1 MNPVPGDWLYRF
13 LLRWLSERTVRDV
26 VEPTVADL
34 QHEFH
39 GAGQSR
45 RQQWIAVWRGY
56 GALGRALFF
65 QSFET
70 AAPVRTALTI
80 GFFGLAGGAL
90 FAWARVTVKDPRIF
104 NSAFLLPMCAAPLA
118 LRLGGG
124 ASSYRRLFAGLIA
137 VGVLMWSV
145 SGGPFRSTVPGPWLV
160 RAVGALLNVTAIATL
175 SALGAAAVWTPVSGS
190 VPLARRLI
198 LGLLASGLTTTSLFY
213 LSHWL
218 ERTPGVMAVM
228 LPFYVVMFAMPIA
241 VTSLPMLLIAHVW
254 IRTHVGLAL
263 VGAVISPLAMLVMLY
278 VDTGG
283 AKEVIK
289 CLRDAP
295 AMCAVMTV
303 PFTMGS
309 GVLAWILPARRA
321 ARAAK

>member
-1 MNPVPGDWLYRF
+1 VVR
-13 LLRWLSERTVRDV
+13 ER
-26 VEPTVADL
+26 
-34 QHEFH
+34 
-39 GAGQSR
+39 
-45 RQQWIAVWRGY
+45 
-56 GALGRALFF
+56 
-65 QSFET
+65 
-70 AAPVRTALTI
+70 
-80 GFFGLAGGAL
+80 
-90 FAWARVTVKDPRIF
+90 
-104 NSAFLLPMCAAPLA
+104 
-118 LRLGGG
+118 
-124 ASSYRRLFAGLIA
+124 
-137 VGVLMWSV
+137 
-145 SGGPFRSTVPGPWLV
+145 PFRSTVPGPWLV

-190 VPLARRLI
+190 VPLARRLV